1 MREDFKNLIVT
12 WMADARISWCFVDHL
27 NRGYARL
34 KLQEALAGQG
44 GES

>member
-12 WMADARISWCFVDHL
+12 WMAESRISWCFIDCL